1 MWYSQM
7 GIKAVETERVELESS
22 ILSALAKDDVVV

>member
-7 GIKAVETERVELESS
+7 GIKAVGTERGELESS
-22 ILSALAKDDVVV
+22 ILSALAKDVVVL